1 MHHNNIIQQKTH
13 RKVCNNKIYF
23 VIFLLII
30 KFQLFTKNKINVII
44 IWKVKN
50 MKKIVTYIVI
60 FISLTAFYVKADSC
74 DGYEL
79 RLRDNLQKE
88 EVLKCLTT
96 YKEAKEEMEAYKTDE
111 NHVTVIYK

>member
-1 MHHNNIIQQKTH
+1 
-13 RKVCNNKIYF
+13 
-23 VIFLLII
+23 
-30 KFQLFTKNKINVII
+30 
-44 IWKVKN
+44 

-96 YKEAKEEMEAYKTDE
+96 YKEAKEETIKMIADHYKNLIPEKLYNAMYEYEVNIND
-111 NHVTVIYK
+111 

>member
-1 MHHNNIIQQKTH
+1 
-13 RKVCNNKIYF
+13 
-23 VIFLLII
+23 
-30 KFQLFTKNKINVII
+30 
-44 IWKVKN
+44 

-88 EVLKCLTT
+88 EVESVKWCNINEIETLISKGAFFKTQI
-96 YKEAKEEMEAYKTDE
+96 EAYDIAKKM
-111 NHVTVIYK
+111 I